1 MTPLRHHVGAVAD
14 PRRVVTDGRGGDA
27 EVLQVIEPAD
37 PGAVA
42 ADAGVV
48 EDRRGGMEFGR
59 EVGGIDPAVRGVDD
73 DRTGGLRP
81 DAGDAVGDDDR
92 SGHRCGLARGD
103 GGVAS
108 CRHRWGATTGDVR

>member
-1 MTPLRHHVGAVAD
+1 MGDDAPRHHVGAVAD
-14 PRRVVTDGRGGDA
+14 SRRVMTDGRGGDA
-27 EVLQVIEPAD
+27 EVFQVIEPAD

-42 ADAGVV
+42 ANPGVV
-48 EDRRGGMEFGR
+48 EDRRGSVELDR

-92 SGHRCGLARGD
+92 SGH
-103 GGVAS
+103 
-108 CRHRWGATTGDVR
+108 